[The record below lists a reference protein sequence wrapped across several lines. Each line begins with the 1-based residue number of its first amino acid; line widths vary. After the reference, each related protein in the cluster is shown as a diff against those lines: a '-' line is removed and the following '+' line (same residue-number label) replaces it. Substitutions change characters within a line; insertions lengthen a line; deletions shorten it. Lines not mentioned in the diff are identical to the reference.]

1 MDVFMMRSGLLAV
14 AISLSMMATGFF
26 APQTFAQS
34 PISSCKAADFS
45 AAVDSAGANL
55 RAFNSEAAPKLQSRI
70 KAMADKKGWPDQDV
84 EDKVFALLE
93 DPKLAAFDT
102 TANELLAKVDTLG
115 SLQPGQAPDCAKL
128 DELKATGIEL
138 LATMKAK
145 SNYLIGR
152 LDKELAD
159 KGTGSS
165 PADPVA
171 AAPAPKAIEALKP
184 TVTSPTRAE
193 SATKVEPKLEPKPAP
208 VAKAELPPTGTAV
221 PSPKVAPVPAT
232 SWSSTT
238 APAPLPSAPP
248 VDVAVAQPVPDPRGG
263 GDSLRPGTGML
274 PPAAVLL
281 PDEGYTIDEI
291 RDATRGFFGGVS
303 TGLAAVIEH
312 AFQKSGRPTGY
323 ILGREGGGAFL
334 GGLRY
339 GEGQL
344 YVRSGGGQKIYWHGP
359 SIGFDFG
366 AAATRTLFLIYK
378 MDEPANLYRTF
389 TGIDGSAFV
398 VGGVGLTLL
407 GGGRMILAPIRSG
420 IGVRVGA
427 NIGYLRFTPQQTWN
441 PF

>member
-1 MDVFMMRSGLLAV
+1 MMPPVQIFALALLM
-14 AISLSMMATGFF
+14 LMTGTL
-26 APQTFAQS
+26 AHPPAFAQS
-34 PISSCKAADFS
+34 STASCSASDFS

-55 RAFNSEAAPKLQSRI
+55 RAFNSEAAPKLQGRI

-93 DPKLAAFDT
+93 DPKLSAFDKA
-102 TANELLAKVDTLG
+102 ANELLAKVDTLG
-115 SLQPGQAPDCAKL
+115 SLQPGQTPDCAKL

-145 SNYLIGR
+145 SSYLIGR
-152 LDKELAD
+152 LDKELGSAPNPMTAAAQPTAPAAEPLKPTITAPGAAPTPRAEPALVPKPEPKAAAVA
-159 KGTGSS
+159 KGE
-165 PADPVA
+165 PAPGPK
-171 AAPAPKAIEALKP
+171 AAPAP
-184 TVTSPTRAE
+184 
-193 SATKVEPKLEPKPAP
+193 
-208 VAKAELPPTGTAV
+208 
-221 PSPKVAPVPAT
+221 
-232 SWSSTT
+232 SWSTSTAP
-238 APAPLPSAPP
+238 APAPLPAPPP
-248 VDVAVAQPVPDPRGG
+248 VDVAAAQPLPDPRASNEG
-263 GDSLRPGTGML
+263 LRPGSGML

-344 YVRSGGGQKIYWHGP
+344 YIRSGGGQKIYWHGP

-366 AAATRTLFLIYK
+366 AAAARTLFLVYK
-378 MDEPANLYRTF
+378 MDEPSDLYRTF

-427 NIGYLRFTPQQTWN
+427 NVGYLRFTPQQTWN

>member
-1 MDVFMMRSGLLAV
+1 MMPTLQIFAAAV
-14 AISLSMMATGFF
+14 VALMLGPLTVPAI
-26 APQTFAQS
+26 AQS
-34 PISSCKAADFS
+34 PTASCSASDFS

-55 RAFNSEAAPKLQSRI
+55 RAFNSEAAPKLQGRI

-93 DPKLAAFDT
+93 DPKLSAFDKS
-102 TANELLAKVDTLG
+102 ANELLAKVDTLG
-115 SLQPGQAPDCAKL
+115 SLQPGQTPDCAKL

-145 SNYLIGR
+145 SSYLIGR
-152 LDKELAD
+152 LDKELGAAP
-159 KGTGSS
+159 S
-165 PADPVA
+165 PVVA
-171 AAPAPKAIEALKP
+171 AAQPPALVAEPFKP
-184 TVTSPTRAE
+184 TVTAPIAAPMSAPPPRAE
-193 SATKVEPKLEPKPAP
+193 PAPVAKLEPKPAP
-208 VAKAELPPTGTAV
+208 VAKAEP
-221 PSPKVAPVPAT
+221 
-232 SWSSTT
+232 
-238 APAPLPSAPP
+238 APAPKAAPAPSWSTSTAPTPAAPPAPPP
-248 VDVAVAQPVPDPRGG
+248 VDIAAAQPLPDPRPPNEGP
-263 GDSLRPGTGML
+263 RPGSGML
-274 PPAAVLL
+274 PPATVLL
-281 PDEGYTIDEI
+281 PDDGYTIDEI

-344 YVRSGGGQKIYWHGP
+344 YIRSGGGQKIYWHGP

-366 AAATRTLFLIYK
+366 AAAARTLFLVYK
-378 MDEPANLYRTF
+378 MDEPSDLYRSF

-427 NIGYLRFTPQQTWN
+427 NVGYLRFTPQQTWN

>member
-1 MDVFMMRSGLLAV
+1 MIAAMTRTSLAV
-14 AISLSMMATGFF
+14 VFALVILSILAF
-26 APQTFAQS
+26 APPTHAQS
-34 PISSCKAADFS
+34 PAATTCPAADFS

-55 RAFNSEAAPKLQSRI
+55 RAFNAEAAPKLQSRI
-70 KAMADKKGWPDQDV
+70 KAIADKKGWPDQDV

-93 DPKLAAFDT
+93 DPKLSAFDT
-102 TANELLAKVDTLG
+102 AANELLAKVDTLG
-115 SLQPGQAPDCAKL
+115 SLQPGQVPDCAKL

-145 SNYLIGR
+145 SSYLIGR
-152 LDKELAD
+152 LDKELGAAP
-159 KGTGSS
+159 S
-165 PADPVA
+165 PVVATAQPPAPILKPDLKPALTAKPEPVLPPQPSPLPA
-171 AAPAPKAIEALKP
+171 PPPTKATPEPSWSTSTQPAPAP
-184 TVTSPTRAE
+184 
-193 SATKVEPKLEPKPAP
+193 
-208 VAKAELPPTGTAV
+208 
-221 PSPKVAPVPAT
+221 PSVPA
-232 SWSSTT
+232 
-238 APAPLPSAPP
+238 
-248 VDVAVAQPVPDPRGG
+248 VDMAAAQPSPDPR
-263 GDSLRPGTGML
+263 PQTGMRAPVGEL
-274 PPAAVLL
+274 VA
-281 PDEGYTIDEI
+281 DDGYTIDEI

-303 TGLAAVIEH
+303 TGLASVIEH

-344 YVRSGGGQKIYWHGP
+344 YIRSGGGQKIYWHGP

-366 AAATRTLFLIYK
+366 AAATRTLILVYK
-378 MDEPANLYRTF
+378 MDEPSDLYRAF

>member
-1 MDVFMMRSGLLAV
+1 MTRTRLALVLSLV
-14 AISLSMMATGFF
+14 AHLMGAFSLPAS
-26 APQTFAQS
+26 AQS
-34 PISSCKAADFS
+34 PTMACSAADFS
-45 AAVDSAGANL
+45 AAVDSAGASL

-93 DPKLAAFDT
+93 DPKLSAFDK

-115 SLQPGQAPDCAKL
+115 SLQPGQVPDCAKL

-138 LATMKAK
+138 LAAMKAK
-145 SNYLIGR
+145 SSYLIGR
-152 LDKELAD
+152 LDRELGGAPNPVVA
-159 KGTGSS
+159 TAPP
-165 PADPVA
+165 PAPLAEPLKPSITPPIPAPVA
-171 AAPAPKAIEALKP
+171 KP
-184 TVTSPTRAE
+184 
-193 SATKVEPKLEPKPAP
+193 EPKPAPAP
-208 VAKAELPPTGTAV
+208 VAKAE
-221 PSPKVAPVPAT
+221 PVPAPKAAPAP
-232 SWSSTT
+232 SWSTST
-238 APAPLPSAPP
+238 APAPAASPGPPP
-248 VDVAVAQPVPDPRGG
+248 VDIAAAQPIPDPRPPSEGP
-263 GDSLRPGTGML
+263 RPGAGML
-274 PPAAVLL
+274 PPAAGLV

-344 YVRSGGGQKIYWHGP
+344 YIRSGGGQKIYWHGP

-366 AAATRTLFLIYK
+366 AAAARTLFLVYK
-378 MDEPANLYRTF
+378 MEEPSDLYRSF

-427 NIGYLRFTPQQTWN
+427 NVGYLRFTPQQTWN